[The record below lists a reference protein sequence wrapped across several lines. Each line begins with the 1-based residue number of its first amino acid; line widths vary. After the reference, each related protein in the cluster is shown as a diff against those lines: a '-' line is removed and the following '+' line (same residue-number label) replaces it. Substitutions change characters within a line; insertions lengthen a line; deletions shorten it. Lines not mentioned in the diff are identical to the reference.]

1 MDLKPIIK
9 FNGGVPI
16 ALCNRCFIMMC
27 YVSCAEDDGEYCKV
41 RESKFDLN
49 GELCTSTKKGETPP
63 VYCDKCKELLNYSLN
78 E

>member
-1 MDLKPIIK
+1 MKLRPIVK

-27 YVSCAEDDGEYCKV
+27 YVSCTDEDGDDCV
-41 RESKFDLN
+41 V
-49 GELCTSTKKGETPP
+49 TSTKFDYEGLPCISTPKGGTPP
-63 VYCDKCKELLNYSLN
+63 IYCDKCSNLLKYSLN